1 MSLKDR
7 FRFDELSNIAEDL
20 VIAELE
26 EQLKARGLLQE
37 QDQDSILDMAAF
49 ALNLLRPMYR
59 ANLLG
64 RVYAQAFSEENAEEI
79 KSAVSRAID
88 RINQNPPSLA

>member
-1 MSLKDR
+1 MTLKDA

-26 EQLKARGLLQE
+26 VQLDKRSLLSL
-37 QDQDSILDMAAF
+37 QDQDSILDMAAY
-49 ALNLLRPMYR
+49 ALNLVRPMYR

-64 RVYAQAFSEENAEEI
+64 RVYAQAFSDEYHDEI
-79 KSAVSRAID
+79 KNAVSQAID
-88 RINQNPPSLA
+88 KINSNPPHLA